1 MLAVLD
7 DPRLRDR
14 GRGGCSRRWESNA
27 EHVAASGVNGHV
39 QGLQGWL
46 GVLGVEQAVHVDTW
60 GNDVGLLAACQLRS
74 TSGLRLQLRHAHSLG
89 SRAQE
94 SAQVDV
100 STR

>member
-1 MLAVLD
+1 MVGDHWPKPRCRDVQLLYSCSLAAMVHGKHS
-7 DPRLRDR
+7 PCP
-14 GRGGCSRRWESNA
+14 G
-27 EHVAASGVNGHV
+27 AA
-39 QGLQGWL
+39 GLPGSQE
-46 GVLGVEQAVHVDTW
+46 VDQAVHVDTW